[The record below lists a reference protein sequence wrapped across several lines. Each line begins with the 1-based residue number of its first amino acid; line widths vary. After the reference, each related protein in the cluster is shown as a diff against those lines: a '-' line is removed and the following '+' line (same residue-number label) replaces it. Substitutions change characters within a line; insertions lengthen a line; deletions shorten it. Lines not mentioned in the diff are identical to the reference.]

1 MDERVKHRLTG
12 LVVLVSIAII
22 FVPAM
27 VKKSTQ
33 RLGEKINVAV
43 TLPMKP
49 SMPRV
54 AVVNEKKVFDAV
66 KLVKVEPIPLALPLH
81 SEIARVKV
89 PAKRVLLSQVPA
101 VAMLKK
107 PLAPAPLPP
116 APVVLPQQRV
126 APLALHKVEAIKE
139 GGYTIQLASFAQRQN
154 AELLVKR
161 LRGYGHHA
169 SYSESHSRQGHV
181 FKVMVGPMIHR
192 DEALLLRQKI
202 AEQLQLKGFLV
213 KNVVG

>member
-43 TLPMKP
+43 ILPMKP
-49 SMPRV
+49 TLPRV
-54 AVVNEKKVFDAV
+54 TVVNEKKVFDAV
-66 KLVKVEPIPLALPLH
+66 KVAKVDPVSQVLPLR

-89 PAKRVLLSQVPA
+89 PAKRILLSQVPA

-107 PLAPAPLPP
+107 PLAPPPVPEAPATLPQRIAPLG
-116 APVVLPQQRV
+116 
-126 APLALHKVEAIKE
+126 LHRVEAIKE

-181 FKVMVGPMIHR
+181 FKVTVGPMTRR

-213 KNVVG
+213 KTVVG